1 MTKTSTSMLVFLG
14 VTRAAGAVQA
24 RPQPSTLALGLD
36 SED

>member
-1 MTKTSTSMLVFLG
+1 MTKNQHLDAGFLC

-24 RPQPSTLALGLD
+24 RPQPSTLALELD